1 MTELHNNETQNSS
14 YNTYSSSY
22 SAGSNTGTPSSGTG
36 YTGQNAGY
44 TGQGT
49 GYTGYGYPQS
59 GTGYQPNFT
68 LPQSGYPDP
77 RTPKKPKTPRQKQK
91 NGHGGLKALGVAA
104 AFLVFMGGSFGFG
117 YLGSQTAL
125 RTAGTDTV
133 SQSSG
138 AGSSAAEDSSS
149 VSQVLSG
156 GSDSTI
162 EPYTTVQD
170 VAAAVANTVV
180 EITTESVQTDNYFRQ
195 HITSGAGSGV
205 IISED
210 GYIVTNNHV
219 VEGANK
225 ITVTMR
231 DGTQY
236 EGTLVGTDSRTDIA
250 VVKVEG
256 SGFQAAKLGDSSTL
270 QVGELAVVIGNPLG
284 QLGGTVTNG
293 IISALDREITIDGE
307 TMTLLQT
314 NAAINPGNSGGGL
327 FNASGELVGIVNAKS
342 GGTTSSGTTIE
353 GLGFAIPIDTA
364 KPVIEDL
371 ISYGY
376 VQGRIDIG
384 MTFLDISDPIS
395 VMLYGVS
402 DVGVYVTDVVEGSNA
417 DETGIRI
424 GDRIVAL
431 DGQNISST
439 DDITNILN
447 QHSVGDEISVVVSR
461 NGRQG
466 SGTIILEEYKGED
479 SSATTIGQLR
489 G

>member
-1 MTELHNNETQNSS
+1 MTELHNNVQNNNTQNNNTQNSS
-14 YNTYSSSY
+14 YNTYPDYSANAASSASSSGY
-22 SAGSNTGTPSSGTG
+22 A

-44 TGQGT
+44 QYP
-49 GYTGYGYPQS
+49 GYSQP
-59 GTGYQPNFT
+59 GYQPNFT
-68 LPQSGYPDP
+68 VPNAGYPNSH
-77 RTPKKPKTPRQKQK
+77 TPKKQKPSRPKK

-117 YLGSQTAL
+117 YWGSQTAL
-125 RTAGTDTV
+125 RTAATETTT
-133 SQSSG
+133 SSSTG
-138 AGSSAAEDSSS
+138 DSSAAEDPSS
-149 VSQVLSG
+149 VSHVLSG
-156 GSDSTI
+156 GSDSAI
-162 EPYTTVQD
+162 EPYATVQD

-210 GYIVTNNHV
+210 GYIFTNNHV
-219 VEGANK
+219 VAGANK

-395 VMLYGVS
+395 AMLYGVS
-402 DVGVYVTDVVEGSNA
+402 DVGVYVTDVTEGSNA
-417 DETGIRI
+417 DQTGIRI

-431 DGQNISST
+431 DGQNVSST
-439 DDITNILN
+439 EDITNILN

-466 SGTIILEEYKGED
+466 SGTIILEEYKGKD